1 MLGWE
6 RLALE
11 EAVRR
16 LVDTMVAA
24 RRVLKRL
31 IRKEIGGGKGNETM
45 VCFVEERA
53 GGVVV
58 EMLKMRAIFLL
69 ER

>member
-1 MLGWE
+1 
-6 RLALE
+6 
-11 EAVRR
+11 
-16 LVDTMVAA
+16 MVAA

-31 IRKEIGGGKGNETM
+31 IRKEIGGGRRDEI
-45 VCFVEERA
+45 VVYFVGEVEGE

-69 ER
+69 GK